1 MMRIKGMLT
10 AILGLWVSVGFAQSA
25 QEAYGKGTELFAQ
38 KKYQEAVEQFNL
50 ALIKNPDFVEAYAYR
65 GTSEYYLG
73 NVDGAG
79 INWYIAKN
87 KGLADAE
94 KLITNFLYDGFEP
107 TKVSERYMEE
117 GNTKFK
123 AGDFH
128 GAIVYY
134 TNVIYLKPDYYWAYN
149 KRAYAKARLKKFEEA
164 VIDYNKAI
172 ELNPT
177 DPRLFTFRGLAKMQ
191 MKDKTGACEDIKKG
205 VAEGHKNAAH
215 LPAELGCN

>member
-1 MMRIKGMLT
+1 MKQLKGILT
-10 AILGLWVSVGFAQSA
+10 ILLVFWCVTAFAQTA
-25 QEAYGKGTELFAQ
+25 QEAYEKGVELFNQ
-38 KKYQEAVEQFNL
+38 KKYQEGIEQFNV
-50 ALIKNPDFVEAYAYR
+50 AITKNPDFVEAYAYR
-65 GTSEYYLG
+65 GTSEYYRG

-94 KLITNFLYDGFEP
+94 KLIQNFLYDGFEP

-123 AGDFH
+123 AGDFQ
-128 GAIVYY
+128 GAIIYY
-134 TNVIYLKPDYYWAYN
+134 TNVTYLKPDYYWAYN
-149 KRAYAKARLKKFEEA
+149 KRAYAKARMKKFQEA
-164 VIDYNKAI
+164 VSDYNKAI

-177 DPRLFTFRGLAKMQ
+177 DPRLFTFRGLAKLQ
-191 MKDKTGACEDIKKG
+191 MKDKTGGCEDIKKG

-215 LPAELGCN
+215 LPAEFGCN